1 MFYRLVQAVLLS
13 QPGPEAQQNRGAP
26 VTPWALEDLSLQNKK
41 NPVDFKDFLFKGAAP
56 RVKLA
61 ASVGTCGLV

>member
-13 QPGPEAQQNRGAP
+13 QPDPEAQQNRGAP
-26 VTPWALEDLSLQNKK
+26 VTPWVLEDLSLRKK
-41 NPVDFKDFLFKGAAP
+41 PPRRIQGLPFKGAAP

-61 ASVGTCGLV
+61 